1 MKPISLG
8 LLIMAVSIVAVSG
21 GTYRFELDN
30 FKSEESSYLP
40 GNVKQVKLEV
50 NPQYAQS
57 MPVDYIKHLNDVLSS
72 GNFLDNEAPENN
84 RNGNGKDLSDGCQ
97 NQTQGGEQNLK
108 DTTDHS
114 AKIFKTEIRVQ
125 IISSKTEQEESSS
138 SNSDSEEQN
147 EKGAKQNIDKPCDK
161 KKVKKTQSSLG
172 RKEGLEQ
179 NQEGKNECDGETCTH
194 T

>member
-30 FKSEESSYLP
+30 FMSEESSYLP

-72 GNFLDNEAPENN
+72 GNFLENEAPENN
-84 RNGNGKDLSDGCQ
+84 TNGNGEDLNDACQ
-97 NQTQGGEQNLK
+97 NQTQSGETGQEQNLK
-108 DTTDHS
+108 DGTDNS
-114 AKIFKTEIRVQ
+114 ATIFKTDIRIQ
-125 IISSKTEQEESSS
+125 ISSKMNKERAALPTALVRSRMKRGLNRTLISLVL
-138 SNSDSEEQN
+138 
-147 EKGAKQNIDKPCDK
+147 KKRLRNI
-161 KKVKKTQSSLG
+161 KV
-172 RKEGLEQ
+172 R
-179 NQEGKNECDGETCTH
+179 
-194 T
+194 

>member
-30 FKSEESSYLP
+30 FMSEESSYLP

-72 GNFLDNEAPENN
+72 GNFLENEAPENN
-84 RNGNGKDLSDGCQ
+84 TNGNGEDLNDACQ
-97 NQTQGGEQNLK
+97 NQTQSGETGQEQNLK
-108 DTTDHS
+108 DGTDNS
-114 AKIFKTEIRVQ
+114 ATIFKTDIRIQ
-125 IISSKTEQEESSS
+125 ISSKNEQGESSS
-138 SNSDSEEQN
+138 SDGVSEEQN
-147 EKGAKQNIDKPCDK
+147 EKGAKQNIDKPCA
-161 KKVKKTQSSLG
+161 KKTIKKHQSSLN
-172 RKEGLEQ
+172 RKESQ
-179 NQEGKNECDGETCTH
+179 GKNDCGCEICTH
-194 T
+194 S

>member
-84 RNGNGKDLSDGCQ
+84 RNGGKTKCD
-97 NQTQGGEQNLK
+97 
-108 DTTDHS
+108 S
-114 AKIFKTEIRVQ
+114 AFKFKCYLLQFQVMEKI
-125 IISSKTEQEESSS
+125 
-138 SNSDSEEQN
+138 
-147 EKGAKQNIDKPCDK
+147 
-161 KKVKKTQSSLG
+161 
-172 RKEGLEQ
+172 
-179 NQEGKNECDGETCTH
+179 
-194 T
+194 